1 MFKRLFW
8 FGSGAISGAAGS
20 WYVKRRIQ
28 ERLRRFTPAG
38 MREQAVVKAKKA
50 QADAK
55 LALAE
60 ARRLAADYRKQLND
74 PERPTG

>member
-8 FGSGAISGAAGS
+8 FGSGAVSGAAGS

-38 MREQAVVKAKKA
+38 VRERALVRAKQA
-50 QADAK
+50 QRDAK
-55 LALAE
+55 SALSE
-60 ARRLAADYRKQLND
+60 ARRLAADYRKHLND
-74 PERPTG
+74 SDPAG